1 MSACSSGFLYRAQRV
16 RSPIVAAHS
25 DERELIRTVTE
36 RLQPTPYPLPIGVIL
51 RTEMLP
57 HELFFKGDQP
67 EINKPEKNDRRSN
80 EPEGFYSQKAP
91 DGNE

>member
-1 MSACSSGFLYRAQRV
+1 VVEYWDTALV
-16 RSPIVAAHS
+16 RSS
-25 DERELIRTVTE
+25 S
-36 RLQPTPYPLPIGVIL
+36 QPTPYPLPIGVIL
-51 RTEMLP
+51 RTEMLL
-57 HELFFKGDQP
+57 HELFFEGDQP

>member
-1 MSACSSGFLYRAQRV
+1 MEWWSQGVLEYCTSSVL
-16 RSPIVAAHS
+16 
-25 DERELIRTVTE
+25 
-36 RLQPTPYPLPIGVIL
+36 LQPTPYPLPIGVIL
-51 RTEMLP
+51 RTEMLL
-57 HELFFKGDQP
+57 HELFFEGDQP